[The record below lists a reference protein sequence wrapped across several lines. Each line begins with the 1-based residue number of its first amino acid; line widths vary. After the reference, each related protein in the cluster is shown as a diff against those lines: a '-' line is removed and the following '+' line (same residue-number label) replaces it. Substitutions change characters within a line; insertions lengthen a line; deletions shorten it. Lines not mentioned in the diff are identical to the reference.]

1 MFLNSSKVAR
11 RRKANMGRQ
20 LVSIDPNA
28 KDTEMNTNNEIGDDL
43 KITKTDRNRQMG
55 GTWVTGSLAG
65 HTFQVLVFEDH
76 AECEE
81 YELGTSRIS
90 KLWLRRQADRQVVAN
105 FDRGWDLQPTTD
117 DARAIVD
124 FLAAGIAEHT
134 FGK

>member
-1 MFLNSSKVAR
+1 
-11 RRKANMGRQ
+11 MGF
-20 LVSIDPNA
+20 PNA
-28 KDTEMNTNNEIGDDL
+28 KDKEMNTHDDLGDSL
-43 KITKTDRNRQMG
+43 KITKTEGRQLNAS
-55 GTWVTGSLAG
+55 GTWVGGSIAG

-76 AECEE
+76 AENEE

-105 FDRGWDLQPTTD
+105 FDRGWDQQPTTD

>member
-1 MFLNSSKVAR
+1 MTTTDDLRN
-11 RRKANMGRQ
+11 
-20 LVSIDPNA
+20 
-28 KDTEMNTNNEIGDDL
+28 DL
-43 KITKTDRNRQMG
+43 KITKTEGRKLNAP
-55 GTWVTGSLAG
+55 GTWVSGTIAG

-76 AECEE
+76 AESET

-90 KLWLRRQADRQVVAN
+90 KLWLRRQADRKVVAN

-117 DARAIVD
+117 EARAIVD

>member
-1 MFLNSSKVAR
+1 
-11 RRKANMGRQ
+11 
-20 LVSIDPNA
+20 
-28 KDTEMNTNNEIGDDL
+28 MNTNDEIGDDL

-76 AECEE
+76 AETES

-117 DARAIVD
+117 DARMIVD
-124 FLAAGIAEHT
+124 FLAAGITEHT
-134 FGK
+134 FGH

>member
-1 MFLNSSKVAR
+1 
-11 RRKANMGRQ
+11 
-20 LVSIDPNA
+20 
-28 KDTEMNTNNEIGDDL
+28 MNTHDDLGDSL
-43 KITKTDRNRQMG
+43 KITKTEGRQLHAG
-55 GTWVTGSLAG
+55 GTWVSGTIAG

-76 AECEE
+76 AETAE

-90 KLWLRRQADRQVVAN
+90 KLWLRRQADRRVVAN

>member
-1 MFLNSSKVAR
+1 
-11 RRKANMGRQ
+11 
-20 LVSIDPNA
+20 
-28 KDTEMNTNNEIGDDL
+28 MNTNDDLGDSL
-43 KITKTDRNRQMG
+43 KITKTEGRQLNAG
-55 GTWVTGSLAG
+55 GTWVSGSIAG

-76 AECEE
+76 AENEE

-90 KLWLRRQADRQVVAN
+90 KLWLRRQADRKVVAN

-117 DARAIVD
+117 TAREIID

>member
-1 MFLNSSKVAR
+1 
-11 RRKANMGRQ
+11 
-20 LVSIDPNA
+20 
-28 KDTEMNTNNEIGDDL
+28 MNTHDDL
-43 KITKTDRNRQMG
+43 GNDLEITKTEGRHLNAP
-55 GTWVTGSLAG
+55 GTWVSGTIAG
-65 HTFQVLVFEDH
+65 HTFQVLVFEGH
-76 AECEE
+76 AENED

-134 FGK
+134 FGR